1 MTKSTVVILPS
12 KPFGHQ
18 SDALA
23 AVPTDHF
30 LEMLQTA
37 DLPEL
42 AAEANKY
49 HDRSANAA
57 HNALGYAWHTGMV
70 LLAAKDKCRH
80 GDFMSWVD
88 AHFHGSHDLAVKY
101 MRLAKSERVL
111 NLDPMTSIREALK
124 AIGPGDN
131 VSTDKGHG
139 GGGNSK
145 QSDAEFAPKPE
156 SHKAVEDALDT
167 LWNQAIDMSP
177 EGKVRAAED
186 LRALAD
192 NLYTPDTIDAES
204 TDGDAEIVPDITTVC
219 NMIVALDQSPENA
232 LIVTEA
238 ITEWWGA
245 WNRFMLACGKVKAR
259 DRRRQHVHRGRV
271 RVAGT

>member
-1 MTKSTVVILPS
+1 MIKSTVVILPS

-49 HDRSANAA
+49 HDRAANAA

-124 AIGPGDN
+124 AIGPDDN
-131 VSTDKGHG
+131 ISTNDSNG
-139 GGGNSK
+139 GGGTRS
-145 QSDAEFAPKPE
+145 
-156 SHKAVEDALDT
+156 
-167 LWNQAIDMSP
+167 
-177 EGKVRAAED
+177 
-186 LRALAD
+186 
-192 NLYTPDTIDAES
+192 NLTPS
-204 TDGDAEIVPDITTVC
+204 LP
-219 NMIVALDQSPENA
+219 P
-232 LIVTEA
+232 
-238 ITEWWGA
+238 
-245 WNRFMLACGKVKAR
+245 NRSR
-259 DRRRQHVHRGRV
+259 TRR
-271 RVAGT
+271 